1 MKTAGDRSTTPS
13 YECIMKI
20 SKEDAQQQVEF
31 EDSED
36 FEELDEEGKLFYTM
50 LFGTDYDDD
59 VKKEREKNKG

>member
-1 MKTAGDRSTTPS
+1 MQTAGDRSTTPS
-13 YECIMKI
+13 YESIMKI

>member
-1 MKTAGDRSTTPS
+1 
-13 YECIMKI
+13 MKI

-31 EDSED
+31 EDSGD